1 MGMLSIKNDSTS
13 PFFNLALEEY
23 VIKYLDPTKD
33 YIILWQNSPSVI
45 IGRNQNTVEEINRQY
60 VKENKIN
67 VVRRLSGGGAVY
79 HDLGNLNYTFITQK
93 DDTQGPDFRKFT
105 LPVIKALDK
114 LGVKAEL
121 SGRNDLVIDGKKF
134 SGNAQYFYQNRVLHH
149 GTLLYDS
156 DLDVVQKVLNVK
168 ADKIASKG
176 IKSVRNRV
184 TNIKEYLDLDISIT
198 EFKELLLKT
207 LLEEAGG
214 GQELSLTDQDL
225 TKVEEIMKTRYATW
239 EWNYGQSPP
248 FNFKKSQR
256 FTGGNIEVLLDVKKG
271 IIESCKIYGDFFGTQ
286 DIEKFE
292 KLFLGVRYREEDI
305 KKIIDESP
313 THQFF
318 SNITKEE
325 IFECFF

>member
-1 MGMLSIKNDSTS
+1 MLLRSIRNESTN

-23 VIKYLDPTKD
+23 VIKYLDPSED
-33 YIILWQNSPSVI
+33 YIILWQNCPSVI
-45 IGRNQNTVEEINRQY
+45 IGRNQNTVEEINQQY
-60 VKENKIN
+60 VKENNIN

-79 HDLGNLNYTFITQK
+79 HDLGNLNFTFITNK
-93 DDTQGPDFRKFT
+93 DEGQGPDFRKFT
-105 LPVIKALDK
+105 LPVIKALAK

-149 GTLLYDS
+149 GTILYDS

-168 ADKIASKG
+168 AEKIASKG
-176 IKSVRNRV
+176 IKSVRSRV
-184 TNIKEYLDLDISIT
+184 TNIKEYLATDLSVL

-207 LLEEAGG
+207 LLEEEDE
-214 GQELSLTDQDL
+214 QEELILTDQDRV
-225 TKVEEIMKTRYATW
+225 KIEEIMQKRYATW

-256 FTGGNIEVLLDVKKG
+256 FSGGNIEVRLDIRKG
-271 IIESCKIYGDFFGTQ
+271 IIESCKIYGDFFGTKEVQ
-286 DIEKFE
+286 DFE
-292 KLFLGVRYREEDI
+292 KLFLGVPYREEDI
-305 KKIIDESP
+305 NKIIDDAP
-313 THQFF
+313 TQQFF

-325 IFECFF
+325 LKACFF